1 VAESGD
7 GSESELES
15 CFTGWGNL
23 LSWEGLLTTFNV
35 LEHMMVPDHRIME
48 EGEIKSLLSTYHL
61 TLEQLPKIYHD
72 DPAVKAIKAKPGDV
86 IRIVRESQTA
96 GRAESYRLVIKRP
109 KK

>member
-1 VAESGD
+1 
-7 GSESELES
+7 
-15 CFTGWGNL
+15 
-23 LSWEGLLTTFNV
+23 
-35 LEHMMVPDHRIME
+35 ME
-48 EGEIKSLLSTYHL
+48 EEEIKTLLSTYHL
-61 TLEQLPKIYHD
+61 ALEQLPKIYHD

>member
-1 VAESGD
+1 
-7 GSESELES
+7 
-15 CFTGWGNL
+15 
-23 LSWEGLLTTFNV
+23 LTTFNV

-48 EGEIKSLLSTYHL
+48 AEEIKALLSTYHL

-72 DPAVKAIKAKPGDV
+72 DPAVKAVKAKPGDV

-96 GRAESYRLVIKRP
+96 GKAESYRLVIKRP